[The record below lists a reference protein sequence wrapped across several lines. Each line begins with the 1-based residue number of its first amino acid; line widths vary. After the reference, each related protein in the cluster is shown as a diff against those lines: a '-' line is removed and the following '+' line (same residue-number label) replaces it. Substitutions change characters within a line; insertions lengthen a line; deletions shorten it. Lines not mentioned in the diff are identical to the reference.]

1 MRSNSVSLAVMFSIL
16 IMFSVCV
23 CLENVFAS
31 DVRAESS
38 DSICA
43 STLTLFQLFTPVISL
58 IKSNMA
64 VPVLGGAVVCTGEL
78 CQSLVL
84 SAVPEIPKFMPAILK
99 VLADVELVK
108 A

>member
-1 MRSNSVSLAVMFSIL
+1 MYCFQFLSVLQVFLLLMMLELSGSNRISG
-16 IMFSVCV
+16 
-23 CLENVFAS
+23 
-31 DVRAESS
+31 
-38 DSICA
+38 

-99 VLADVELVK
+99 VLTDVELVK

>member
-1 MRSNSVSLAVMFSIL
+1 MFLLLVTLELSGSKRNSGSM
-16 IMFSVCV
+16 
-23 CLENVFAS
+23 
-31 DVRAESS
+31 
-38 DSICA
+38 
-43 STLTLFQLFTPVISL
+43 LTLFQLFTPVISL